1 MIQKLIHNSAII
13 FLALIFLLFSGLS
26 TKSESDK
33 SRIYRIKFKDTY
45 FDIAYVN
52 LKTEKI
58 ELFWK
63 DQDNKRYGSFSQLDK
78 SLKSRKEDL
87 ILATNAGIFDPTF
100 TPVGLLVERGTV
112 LHNLNLE
119 DGTGNFFLKPNGI
132 FLIDSDGAKIVE
144 SSRYKTLETK
154 ITEATQSGP
163 LLVIDNKIHP
173 VFTMNSKNK
182 VIRSGIGVKSR
193 TEVFIVLSEG
203 MVNFYDFAT
212 LFKDKLDCSNALYL
226 DGHISKFYIPSQNR
240 FDDGD
245 FAGIIAVTRK

>member
-100 TPVGLLVERGTV
+100 TP
-112 LHNLNLE
+112 
-119 DGTGNFFLKPNGI
+119 
-132 FLIDSDGAKIVE
+132 
-144 SSRYKTLETK
+144 
-154 ITEATQSGP
+154 
-163 LLVIDNKIHP
+163 
-173 VFTMNSKNK
+173 
-182 VIRSGIGVKSR
+182 
-193 TEVFIVLSEG
+193 
-203 MVNFYDFAT
+203 
-212 LFKDKLDCSNALYL
+212 
-226 DGHISKFYIPSQNR
+226 
-240 FDDGD
+240 
-245 FAGIIAVTRK
+245 